1 MFRSAINSNLNLL
14 FQGSKHLNLNLPVL
28 ANTLRLEF
36 KRNTG
41 LEEPLIQE
49 LKQPT
54 EWEDIP
60 EYEGVEGEEEFLEGF

>member
-1 MFRSAINSNLNLL
+1 MDEQLER
-14 FQGSKHLNLNLPVL
+14 NLPIL

-41 LEEPLIQE
+41 LEEPLIEE
-49 LKQPT
+49 LKQPA

-60 EYEGVEGEEEFLEGF
+60 EFEGVEGEEEFLEGF